1 MFPSEIDTLQR
12 LRRHRAD
19 RAERDLRD
27 ARRLAQSLD
36 ASIEQARAA
45 LQQARED
52 EVQERAQLLGK
63 HQGQVL
69 SVHDLS
75 AWSSQERKLSAG
87 LVKQQGGLYVLLD
100 EKDVQETAVEVARK
114 QVSQRLREVEKLRE
128 LKVLLAQEQ
137 APEQEA
143 S

>member
-19 RAERDLRD
+19 RAERDLRE
-27 ARRLAQSLD
+27 ARRLAQGLE
-36 ASIEQARAA
+36 ASIEQARTA

-52 EVQERAQLLGK
+52 EVRERAQLLGK

-75 AWSSQERKLSAG
+75 AWGSQERKLSAG
-87 LVKQQGGLYVLLD
+87 LVKQEGGLFGLIDQKSVR
-100 EKDVQETAVEVARK
+100 ETAVEVARK
-114 QVSQRLREVEKLRE
+114 QVSQRLREVEKLHE
-128 LKVLLAQEQ
+128 LKALLLQEQ
-137 APEQEA
+137 EPEQEA